1 VDDAQSR
8 PASAQEAV
16 DSIAA
21 GGARPRDR
29 RGRTAHAT
37 ARLSEADAET
47 AAPRRF
53 TLTGTDVRTIP
64 IKVLGHWVEAR
75 AQMRRSDLFVDIPAE
90 LIRLVEADHPGHGQ
104 RSGYQLM
111 IERRAM
117 AEFFGDDLHWLDELY
132 EQPAEES
139 VERG

>member
-1 VDDAQSR
+1 M
-8 PASAQEAV
+8 
-16 DSIAA
+16 
-21 GGARPRDR
+21 
-29 RGRTAHAT
+29 
-37 ARLSEADAET
+37 
-47 AAPRRF
+47 
-53 TLTGTDVRTIP
+53 TGTDVRTIP

-139 VERG
+139 VGRG